1 MGVSTKI
8 DAVSH
13 KIANFTERLWAFMR
27 IKELIDDMQVEED
40 ASIKEKMHAE
50 ALALSL
56 K

>member
-1 MGVSTKI
+1 MEETSRI
-8 DAVSH
+8 DAVSD
-13 KIANFTERLWAFMR
+13 KIQNYTERLWAFMR

-40 ASIKEKMHAE
+40 STTKAEMHAE